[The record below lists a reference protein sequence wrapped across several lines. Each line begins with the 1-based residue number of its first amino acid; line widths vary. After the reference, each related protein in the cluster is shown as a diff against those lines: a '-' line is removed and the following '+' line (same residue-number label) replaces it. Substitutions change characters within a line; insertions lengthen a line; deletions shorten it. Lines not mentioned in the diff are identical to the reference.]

1 MNAWLYLAIAICAE
15 VIATTSLK
23 YAEGFT
29 KPLPTLAVALGYG
42 ISFFLLSLIL
52 KTIPVSVTYAIWA
65 GAGMALVTIVGW
77 LWLGQKLD
85 AGALVGIGLIVV
97 GVIVI
102 NVFSNTVSAN

>member
-29 KPLPTLAVALGYG
+29 RPLPTLAVALGYG

-52 KTIPVSVTYAIWA
+52 KTIPVSITYAIWA
-65 GAGMALVTIVGW
+65 GAGVALVTIVGW

-85 AGALVGIGLIVV
+85 AGALVGIGLIVA

-102 NVFSNTVSAN
+102 NVFSNTVTAT

>member
-52 KTIPVSVTYAIWA
+52 KTIPVSITYAIWA
-65 GAGMALVTIVGW
+65 GAGVALVTIVGW

-85 AGALVGIGLIVV
+85 AGALVGIGLIVA

-102 NVFSNTVSAN
+102 NVFSKTVTAS

>member
-29 KPLPTLAVALGYG
+29 KLLPTVAVALGYG

-52 KTIPVSVTYAIWA
+52 KTIPVSITYAIWA

-85 AGALVGIGLIVV
+85 AGALVGIGLIVT

-102 NVFSNTVSAN
+102 NVFSGTVTTS